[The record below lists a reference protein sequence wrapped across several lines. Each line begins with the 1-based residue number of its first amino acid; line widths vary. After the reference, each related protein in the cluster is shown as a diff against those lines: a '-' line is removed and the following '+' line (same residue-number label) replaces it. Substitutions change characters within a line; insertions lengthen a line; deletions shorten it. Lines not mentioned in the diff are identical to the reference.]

1 MPSQISAYV
10 SYDFKNR
17 LERYS
22 HAHGIKKGYIIEKAI
37 DRYLQAAQSL
47 PESLIIESTIT
58 LTPESY
64 DRVQEMIAHP
74 PAPNPSLKAIMRAD

>member
-1 MPSQISAYV
+1 MSSQISAYV
-10 SYDFKNR
+10 SDDLKGR

-22 HAHGIKKGYIIEKAI
+22 QAHGIKKGYIIEKAI

-47 PESLIIESTIT
+47 PESFVVESTIA
-58 LTPESY
+58 LSPDSY

-74 PAPNPSLKAIMRAD
+74 PAPNPSLKVTMRAN